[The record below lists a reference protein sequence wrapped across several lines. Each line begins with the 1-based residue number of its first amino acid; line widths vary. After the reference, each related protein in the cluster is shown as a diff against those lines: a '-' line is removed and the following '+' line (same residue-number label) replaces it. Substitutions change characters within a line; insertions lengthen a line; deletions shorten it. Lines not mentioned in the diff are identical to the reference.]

1 MFIDIGKAYDQIPRS
16 EIWNC
21 LRIKKVPEK
30 YSKFIQDMYKDNES
44 QIRTSAGKIESFRVT
59 AGLYQGSALSSF
71 IFIIVM
77 DTLTGNV
84 KKKATENMMF
94 ADDVVLSG
102 DERQVVEDQLEG
114 WRRSLEDYGLK
125 VNREKMEY
133 LRMQSGH
140 RDEGETELRGLKLK
154 RVREFKYLGSTL
166 QEDGGA
172 SREVE
177 RRITT
182 GWHA

>member
-1 MFIDIGKAYDQIPRS
+1 
-16 EIWNC
+16 
-21 LRIKKVPEK
+21 
-30 YSKFIQDMYKDNES
+30 
-44 QIRTSAGKIESFRVT
+44 
-59 AGLYQGSALSSF
+59 
-71 IFIIVM
+71 M
-77 DTLTGNV
+77 DTLTDNV

-94 ADDVVLSG
+94 ANDVVLSG

-133 LRMQSGH
+133 LRIQAGH

-154 RVREFKYLGSTL
+154 RVREFKYFGSTL

-172 SREVE
+172 SGEVE